1 MINRKIIAITSV
13 LTLSIG
19 SLMAQ
24 GTELYGGGTAGSGM
38 RNGTAGAS
46 ALLIPQGAA
55 YLTGGGAVAS
65 ASGVGA
71 SYWNPAGVARMGS
84 NLETS
89 FSNRTYIADMSV
101 LFAGAAL
108 KLGKNAFGIS
118 IRSIDV
124 GEIPV
129 TTVFSPDGTGEK
141 FSPSNFTAGLTYS
154 RIMSAKTSMGIS
166 VNTSTE
172 GFRRVKG
179 TAITVD
185 AGVQYADFLNVS
197 GLDVGVAVRN
207 FGRPMRFSGSG
218 LLVKAVAVDSDRLT
232 QFYNVQAAEADVP
245 MLFEMGAS
253 YSIGTMINVS
263 GSYESNNFEQDK
275 LKLMGSYTLPGL
287 LAVRAGFLTD
297 METVEFEDNPETT
310 TVDES
315 KSEIENI
322 FGGVSF
328 GGTVYLQKVLGI
340 NASIDYAYIP
350 AKYFDGNTVFTLN
363 VGF

>member
-1 MINRKIIAITSV
+1 MRNKKIVAITSAMA
-13 LTLSIG
+13 LSIG
-19 SLMAQ
+19 SVMAQ

-46 ALLIPQGAA
+46 ALLIPQGAS
-55 YLTGGGAVAS
+55 YLTGGGAVAT
-65 ASGVGA
+65 ARGIGA
-71 SYWNPAGVARMGS
+71 AYWNPAGVIRAIS
-84 NLETS
+84 SFETS

-101 LFAGAAL
+101 LFAGASMRS
-108 KLGKNAFGIS
+108 GKNAFAIT

-129 TTVFSPDGTGEK
+129 TTVFEPDGTGEK
-141 FSPSNFTAGLTYS
+141 FSPSNLTAGLTFS
-154 RIMSAKTSMGIS
+154 HRLSVKTSMGIS
-166 VNTSTE
+166 VNSSTE

-179 TAITVD
+179 TALTVD
-185 AGVQYADFLNVS
+185 AGVQHTDFLNVS
-197 GLDVGVAVRN
+197 GFDVGVAVRN
-207 FGRPMRFSGSG
+207 FGRPMRFDGSG
-218 LLVKAVAVDSDRLT
+218 LLIKAVAIDSDRLT
-232 QFYNVQAAEADVP
+232 QFYKVQAAEAGVP
-245 MLFEMGAS
+245 ILFELGAS
-253 YSIGTMINVS
+253 YSIGNLINVS

-287 LAVRAGFLTD
+287 LTVRAGFLTD
-297 METVEFEDNPETT
+297 METVEFEDDPETN
-310 TVDES
+310 TVNEN
-315 KSEIENI
+315 KAEIENI

-328 GGTVYLQKVLGI
+328 GGSLYLQKYLGI